1 MIHILQSVSNMDR
14 GGIESMLMNY
24 YRHLDRTRFQ
34 FDFLVNKKKPGFFDD
49 EIRALGGRIFQSP
62 GVAPQNY
69 PAYLRSM
76 QQLLAQHPEIK
87 VLHAHNE
94 AMQLFALEGAKK
106 AGLPVRIAHAH
117 NTRLPKDAKL
127 PIKWFCKQFIP
138 GAATDY
144 WACGREAGIYYFGQ
158 QAWEARGVTLRNA
171 IDLERFGYRP
181 QVRAK
186 LRAEY
191 GLNGKLV
198 VGCVARFMV
207 QKNHT
212 RLLDIFAALKKVRP
226 DSCLLLVG
234 EGELRAELEAKAA
247 RLGIAQ
253 DVKFLGVQSDTS
265 VWYQAMDVFV
275 MPSLFEGLPVVGMEA
290 QASGLPCVFSTGV
303 TEEVLLRP
311 DSCRISLEQPD
322 EAWAAVLKDADRNLP
337 DRAQAAVGIYAMRR
351 KWFKSLVM
359 NITYLPILN
368 PEIVTGVS
376 MLLLFVSFGNGIQKF
391 NNWIGGTA
399 LSFLQLPEMQLGFVT
414 LIIAHVTF
422 CTPYVILNVLP
433 KLRQMDRFTFE
444 AAQDLGCSPKLAFYK
459 VVIPEIMPGMVS
471 GFLMAFTYSLDDF
484 VISYFVSSASSQ
496 TLPVTIFSMVRK
508 RVSPEINALTA
519 IIFVVVLALLLLSN
533 YYSARKEKQMMRKE
547 EPAA

>member
-1 MIHILQSVSNMDR
+1 M
-14 GGIESMLMNY
+14 
-24 YRHLDRTRFQ
+24 
-34 FDFLVNKKKPGFFDD
+34 
-49 EIRALGGRIFQSP
+49 
-62 GVAPQNY
+62 
-69 PAYLRSM
+69 
-76 QQLLAQHPEIK
+76 
-87 VLHAHNE
+87 
-94 AMQLFALEGAKK
+94 
-106 AGLPVRIAHAH
+106 RIAHAH

-158 QAWEARGVTLRNA
+158 SAWDARGVTLRNA
-171 IDLERFGYRP
+171 IDLDRFGYRP

-191 GLNGKLV
+191 GLNDKLV
-198 VGCVARFMV
+198 VGCVARLMA

-311 DSCRISLEQPD
+311 DLAGTAGRSMGRSAEGCGPQSARPCAGGGTGAGCRVRHPAGD
-322 EAWAAVLKDADRNLP
+322 PAPAAAVHRP
-337 DRAQAAVGIYAMRR
+337 DR
-351 KWFKSLVM
+351 
-359 NITYLPILN
+359 
-368 PEIVTGVS
+368 
-376 MLLLFVSFGNGIQKF
+376 QK
-391 NNWIGGTA
+391 GCRT
-399 LSFLQLPEMQLGFVT
+399 
-414 LIIAHVTF
+414 
-422 CTPYVILNVLP
+422 C
-433 KLRQMDRFTFE
+433 LR
-444 AAQDLGCSPKLAFYK
+444 S
-459 VVIPEIMPGMVS
+459 V
-471 GFLMAFTYSLDDF
+471 
-484 VISYFVSSASSQ
+484 
-496 TLPVTIFSMVRK
+496 
-508 RVSPEINALTA
+508 
-519 IIFVVVLALLLLSN
+519 
-533 YYSARKEKQMMRKE
+533 
-547 EPAA
+547 

>member
-34 FDFLVNKKKPGFFDD
+34 FDFLVNKQKPGFFDD

-62 GVAPQNY
+62 GVAPQSY

-158 QAWEARGVTLRNA
+158 SAWDARGVTLRNA
-171 IDLERFGYRP
+171 IDLDRFGYRP
-181 QVRAK
+181 EVRAK

-191 GLNGKLV
+191 GLNDKLV
-198 VGCVARFMV
+198 VGCVARLMA

-212 RLLDIFAALKKVRP
+212 RLLDIFAALKKV
-226 DSCLLLVG
+226 
-234 EGELRAELEAKAA
+234 
-247 RLGIAQ
+247 
-253 DVKFLGVQSDTS
+253 
-265 VWYQAMDVFV
+265 
-275 MPSLFEGLPVVGMEA
+275 
-290 QASGLPCVFSTGV
+290 
-303 TEEVLLRP
+303 RP

-337 DRAQAAVGIYAMRR
+337 DRAQAAAQVRAAGYDIRQETLRLQQLYT
-351 KWFKSLVM
+351 SL
-359 NITYLPILN
+359 
-368 PEIVTGVS
+368 
-376 MLLLFVSFGNGIQKF
+376 
-391 NNWIGGTA
+391 
-399 LSFLQLPEMQLGFVT
+399 
-414 LIIAHVTF
+414 IA
-422 CTPYVILNVLP
+422 
-433 KLRQMDRFTFE
+433 KRS
-444 AAQDLGCSPKLAFYK
+444 AAHA
-459 VVIPEIMPGMVS
+459 
-471 GFLMAFTYSLDDF
+471 
-484 VISYFVSSASSQ
+484 
-496 TLPVTIFSMVRK
+496 
-508 RVSPEINALTA
+508 
-519 IIFVVVLALLLLSN
+519 
-533 YYSARKEKQMMRKE
+533 
-547 EPAA
+547 

>member
-62 GVAPQNY
+62 GVAPQSY

-144 WACGREAGIYYFGQ
+144 WACGRAAGIYYFGQ
-158 QAWEARGVTLRNA
+158 SAWDARGVTLRNA
-171 IDLERFGYRP
+171 IDLDRFGYRP

-191 GLNGKLV
+191 GLNDKLV
-198 VGCVARFMV
+198 VGCVARLMA

-212 RLLDIFAALKKVRP
+212 RLLDIFAALKKV
-226 DSCLLLVG
+226 
-234 EGELRAELEAKAA
+234 
-247 RLGIAQ
+247 
-253 DVKFLGVQSDTS
+253 
-265 VWYQAMDVFV
+265 
-275 MPSLFEGLPVVGMEA
+275 
-290 QASGLPCVFSTGV
+290 
-303 TEEVLLRP
+303 RP

-322 EAWAAVLKDADRNLP
+322 EAWAAVLKDADRDLP
-337 DRAQAAVGIYAMRR
+337 DRAQAAAQVRAAGYDIRQETLRLQQLY
-351 KWFKSLVM
+351 
-359 NITYLPILN
+359 
-368 PEIVTGVS
+368 TG
-376 MLLLFVSFGNGIQKF
+376 
-391 NNWIGGTA
+391 
-399 LSFLQLPEMQLGFVT
+399 
-414 LIIAHVTF
+414 LIAKRGAAH
-422 CTPYVILNVLP
+422 
-433 KLRQMDRFTFE
+433 
-444 AAQDLGCSPKLAFYK
+444 A
-459 VVIPEIMPGMVS
+459 
-471 GFLMAFTYSLDDF
+471 
-484 VISYFVSSASSQ
+484 
-496 TLPVTIFSMVRK
+496 
-508 RVSPEINALTA
+508 
-519 IIFVVVLALLLLSN
+519 
-533 YYSARKEKQMMRKE
+533 
-547 EPAA
+547 

>member
-49 EIRALGGRIFQSP
+49 EIR
-62 GVAPQNY
+62 GVAPQSY

-144 WACGREAGIYYFGQ
+144 WACGRAAGIYYFGQ
-158 QAWEARGVTLRNA
+158 SAWDARGVTLRNA
-171 IDLERFGYRP
+171 IDLDRFGYRP
-181 QVRAK
+181 EVRAK

-191 GLNGKLV
+191 GLNDKLV
-198 VGCVARFMV
+198 VGCVARLMA

-337 DRAQAAVGIYAMRR
+337 DRAQAAAQVRAAGYDIRQETLRLQQLYT
-351 KWFKSLVM
+351 SL
-359 NITYLPILN
+359 
-368 PEIVTGVS
+368 
-376 MLLLFVSFGNGIQKF
+376 
-391 NNWIGGTA
+391 
-399 LSFLQLPEMQLGFVT
+399 
-414 LIIAHVTF
+414 IA
-422 CTPYVILNVLP
+422 
-433 KLRQMDRFTFE
+433 KRG
-444 AAQDLGCSPKLAFYK
+444 AAHA
-459 VVIPEIMPGMVS
+459 
-471 GFLMAFTYSLDDF
+471 
-484 VISYFVSSASSQ
+484 
-496 TLPVTIFSMVRK
+496 
-508 RVSPEINALTA
+508 
-519 IIFVVVLALLLLSN
+519 
-533 YYSARKEKQMMRKE
+533 
-547 EPAA
+547 

>member
-62 GVAPQNY
+62 GVAPQSY

-117 NTRLPKDAKL
+117 NTRLPTDAKL

-158 QAWEARGVTLRNA
+158 SAWDARGVTLRNA
-171 IDLERFGYRP
+171 IDLDRFGYRP
-181 QVRAK
+181 EVRAK

-191 GLNGKLV
+191 GLNDKLV
-198 VGCVARFMV
+198 VGCVARLMA

-212 RLLDIFAALKKVRP
+212 RLLDIFAALKKV
-226 DSCLLLVG
+226 
-234 EGELRAELEAKAA
+234 
-247 RLGIAQ
+247 
-253 DVKFLGVQSDTS
+253 
-265 VWYQAMDVFV
+265 
-275 MPSLFEGLPVVGMEA
+275 
-290 QASGLPCVFSTGV
+290 
-303 TEEVLLRP
+303 RP

-337 DRAQAAVGIYAMRR
+337 DRAQAAAQVRAAGYDIRQETLRLQQLY
-351 KWFKSLVM
+351 
-359 NITYLPILN
+359 
-368 PEIVTGVS
+368 TG
-376 MLLLFVSFGNGIQKF
+376 
-391 NNWIGGTA
+391 
-399 LSFLQLPEMQLGFVT
+399 
-414 LIIAHVTF
+414 LIAKRGAAH
-422 CTPYVILNVLP
+422 
-433 KLRQMDRFTFE
+433 
-444 AAQDLGCSPKLAFYK
+444 A
-459 VVIPEIMPGMVS
+459 
-471 GFLMAFTYSLDDF
+471 
-484 VISYFVSSASSQ
+484 
-496 TLPVTIFSMVRK
+496 
-508 RVSPEINALTA
+508 
-519 IIFVVVLALLLLSN
+519 
-533 YYSARKEKQMMRKE
+533 
-547 EPAA
+547 

>member
-62 GVAPQNY
+62 GVAPQSY

-158 QAWEARGVTLRNA
+158 SAWDARGVTLRNA
-171 IDLERFGYRP
+171 IDLDRFGYRP
-181 QVRAK
+181 EVRAK

-191 GLNGKLV
+191 GLNDKLV
-198 VGCVARFMV
+198 VGCVARLMA

-212 RLLDIFAALKKVRP
+212 RLLDIFAALKKV
-226 DSCLLLVG
+226 
-234 EGELRAELEAKAA
+234 
-247 RLGIAQ
+247 
-253 DVKFLGVQSDTS
+253 
-265 VWYQAMDVFV
+265 
-275 MPSLFEGLPVVGMEA
+275 
-290 QASGLPCVFSTGV
+290 
-303 TEEVLLRP
+303 RP

-337 DRAQAAVGIYAMRR
+337 DRAQAAAQVRAAGYDIRQETLRLQQLYTSLIAKRSAAYA
-351 KWFKSLVM
+351 
-359 NITYLPILN
+359 
-368 PEIVTGVS
+368 
-376 MLLLFVSFGNGIQKF
+376 
-391 NNWIGGTA
+391 
-399 LSFLQLPEMQLGFVT
+399 
-414 LIIAHVTF
+414 
-422 CTPYVILNVLP
+422 
-433 KLRQMDRFTFE
+433 
-444 AAQDLGCSPKLAFYK
+444 
-459 VVIPEIMPGMVS
+459 
-471 GFLMAFTYSLDDF
+471 
-484 VISYFVSSASSQ
+484 
-496 TLPVTIFSMVRK
+496 
-508 RVSPEINALTA
+508 
-519 IIFVVVLALLLLSN
+519 
-533 YYSARKEKQMMRKE
+533 
-547 EPAA
+547 

>member
-62 GVAPQNY
+62 GVAPQSY

-144 WACGREAGIYYFGQ
+144 WACGRAAGIYYFGQ
-158 QAWEARGVTLRNA
+158 SAWDARGVTLRNA
-171 IDLERFGYRP
+171 VDLDRFGYRP

-191 GLNGKLV
+191 GLNDKLV
-198 VGCVARFMV
+198 VGCVARLMA

-212 RLLDIFAALKKVRP
+212 RLLDIFAALKKV
-226 DSCLLLVG
+226 
-234 EGELRAELEAKAA
+234 
-247 RLGIAQ
+247 
-253 DVKFLGVQSDTS
+253 
-265 VWYQAMDVFV
+265 
-275 MPSLFEGLPVVGMEA
+275 
-290 QASGLPCVFSTGV
+290 
-303 TEEVLLRP
+303 RP

-337 DRAQAAVGIYAMRR
+337 DRAQAAAQVRAAGYDIRQETLRLQQLYT
-351 KWFKSLVM
+351 SL
-359 NITYLPILN
+359 
-368 PEIVTGVS
+368 
-376 MLLLFVSFGNGIQKF
+376 
-391 NNWIGGTA
+391 
-399 LSFLQLPEMQLGFVT
+399 
-414 LIIAHVTF
+414 IA
-422 CTPYVILNVLP
+422 
-433 KLRQMDRFTFE
+433 KRG
-444 AAQDLGCSPKLAFYK
+444 AAHA
-459 VVIPEIMPGMVS
+459 
-471 GFLMAFTYSLDDF
+471 
-484 VISYFVSSASSQ
+484 
-496 TLPVTIFSMVRK
+496 
-508 RVSPEINALTA
+508 
-519 IIFVVVLALLLLSN
+519 
-533 YYSARKEKQMMRKE
+533 
-547 EPAA
+547 

>member
-62 GVAPQNY
+62 GVAPQSY

-144 WACGREAGIYYFGQ
+144 WACGRAAGIYYFGQ
-158 QAWEARGVTLRNA
+158 SAWDARGVTLRNA
-171 IDLERFGYRP
+171 IDLDRFGYRP
-181 QVRAK
+181 EVRAK
-186 LRAEY
+186 
-191 GLNGKLV
+191 
-198 VGCVARFMV
+198 
-207 QKNHT
+207 
-212 RLLDIFAALKKVRP
+212 
-226 DSCLLLVG
+226 
-234 EGELRAELEAKAA
+234 LRAELEAKAA

-265 VWYQAMDVFV
+265 IWYQAMDVFV

-322 EAWAAVLKDADRNLP
+322 KAWAAVLKDADRNLP
-337 DRAQAAVGIYAMRR
+337 DRAQAAAQVRAAGYDIRQETLRLQQLY
-351 KWFKSLVM
+351 
-359 NITYLPILN
+359 
-368 PEIVTGVS
+368 TG
-376 MLLLFVSFGNGIQKF
+376 
-391 NNWIGGTA
+391 
-399 LSFLQLPEMQLGFVT
+399 
-414 LIIAHVTF
+414 LIAKRGAAH
-422 CTPYVILNVLP
+422 
-433 KLRQMDRFTFE
+433 
-444 AAQDLGCSPKLAFYK
+444 A
-459 VVIPEIMPGMVS
+459 
-471 GFLMAFTYSLDDF
+471 
-484 VISYFVSSASSQ
+484 
-496 TLPVTIFSMVRK
+496 
-508 RVSPEINALTA
+508 
-519 IIFVVVLALLLLSN
+519 
-533 YYSARKEKQMMRKE
+533 
-547 EPAA
+547 

>member
-62 GVAPQNY
+62 GVAPQSY

-158 QAWEARGVTLRNA
+158 SAWDARGVTLRNA
-171 IDLERFGYRP
+171 IDLDRFGYRP

-212 RLLDIFAALKKVRP
+212 RLLEIFAALKKVRP

-337 DRAQAAVGIYAMRR
+337 DRAQAAAQVRAAGYDIRQETLRLQQLY
-351 KWFKSLVM
+351 
-359 NITYLPILN
+359 
-368 PEIVTGVS
+368 TG
-376 MLLLFVSFGNGIQKF
+376 
-391 NNWIGGTA
+391 
-399 LSFLQLPEMQLGFVT
+399 
-414 LIIAHVTF
+414 LIAKRGAAH
-422 CTPYVILNVLP
+422 
-433 KLRQMDRFTFE
+433 
-444 AAQDLGCSPKLAFYK
+444 A
-459 VVIPEIMPGMVS
+459 
-471 GFLMAFTYSLDDF
+471 
-484 VISYFVSSASSQ
+484 
-496 TLPVTIFSMVRK
+496 
-508 RVSPEINALTA
+508 
-519 IIFVVVLALLLLSN
+519 
-533 YYSARKEKQMMRKE
+533 
-547 EPAA
+547 

>member
-34 FDFLVNKKKPGFFDD
+34 FDFLVNKQKPGFFDD

-62 GVAPQNY
+62 GVAPQSY

-158 QAWEARGVTLRNA
+158 SAWDARGVTLRNA
-171 IDLERFGYRP
+171 IDLDRFGYRP

-186 LRAEY
+186 L
-191 GLNGKLV
+191 
-198 VGCVARFMV
+198 
-207 QKNHT
+207 
-212 RLLDIFAALKKVRP
+212 RP

-337 DRAQAAVGIYAMRR
+337 DRAQAAAQVRAAGYDIRQETLRLQQLYT
-351 KWFKSLVM
+351 SL
-359 NITYLPILN
+359 
-368 PEIVTGVS
+368 
-376 MLLLFVSFGNGIQKF
+376 
-391 NNWIGGTA
+391 
-399 LSFLQLPEMQLGFVT
+399 
-414 LIIAHVTF
+414 IA
-422 CTPYVILNVLP
+422 
-433 KLRQMDRFTFE
+433 
-444 AAQDLGCSPKLAFYK
+444 
-459 VVIPEIMPGMVS
+459 
-471 GFLMAFTYSLDDF
+471 
-484 VISYFVSSASSQ
+484 
-496 TLPVTIFSMVRK
+496 K
-508 RVSPEINALTA
+508 RGATHA
-519 IIFVVVLALLLLSN
+519 
-533 YYSARKEKQMMRKE
+533 
-547 EPAA
+547 

>member
-62 GVAPQNY
+62 GVAPQSY

-144 WACGREAGIYYFGQ
+144 WACGRAAGIYYFGQ
-158 QAWEARGVTLRNA
+158 SAWDARGVTLRNA
-171 IDLERFGYRP
+171 IDLDRFGYRP
-181 QVRAK
+181 EVRAK
-186 LRAEY
+186 
-191 GLNGKLV
+191 
-198 VGCVARFMV
+198 
-207 QKNHT
+207 
-212 RLLDIFAALKKVRP
+212 
-226 DSCLLLVG
+226 
-234 EGELRAELEAKAA
+234 LRAELEAKAA

-322 EAWAAVLKDADRNLP
+322 EAWAAVLKDADRDLP
-337 DRAQAAVGIYAMRR
+337 DRAQAAAQVRAAGYDIRQETLRLQQLY
-351 KWFKSLVM
+351 
-359 NITYLPILN
+359 
-368 PEIVTGVS
+368 TG
-376 MLLLFVSFGNGIQKF
+376 
-391 NNWIGGTA
+391 
-399 LSFLQLPEMQLGFVT
+399 
-414 LIIAHVTF
+414 LIAKRGAAH
-422 CTPYVILNVLP
+422 
-433 KLRQMDRFTFE
+433 
-444 AAQDLGCSPKLAFYK
+444 A
-459 VVIPEIMPGMVS
+459 
-471 GFLMAFTYSLDDF
+471 
-484 VISYFVSSASSQ
+484 
-496 TLPVTIFSMVRK
+496 
-508 RVSPEINALTA
+508 
-519 IIFVVVLALLLLSN
+519 
-533 YYSARKEKQMMRKE
+533 
-547 EPAA
+547 

>member
-62 GVAPQNY
+62 GVAPQSY

-144 WACGREAGIYYFGQ
+144 WACGRAAGIYYFGQ
-158 QAWEARGVTLRNA
+158 SAWDARGVTLRNA
-171 IDLERFGYRP
+171 IDLDRFGYRP

-191 GLNGKLV
+191 GLNDKLV
-198 VGCVARFMV
+198 VGCVARLMA

-212 RLLDIFAALKKVRP
+212 RLLDIFAALKKV
-226 DSCLLLVG
+226 
-234 EGELRAELEAKAA
+234 
-247 RLGIAQ
+247 
-253 DVKFLGVQSDTS
+253 
-265 VWYQAMDVFV
+265 
-275 MPSLFEGLPVVGMEA
+275 
-290 QASGLPCVFSTGV
+290 
-303 TEEVLLRP
+303 RP

-337 DRAQAAVGIYAMRR
+337 DRAQAAAQVRAAGYDIRQETLRLQQLY
-351 KWFKSLVM
+351 
-359 NITYLPILN
+359 
-368 PEIVTGVS
+368 TG
-376 MLLLFVSFGNGIQKF
+376 
-391 NNWIGGTA
+391 
-399 LSFLQLPEMQLGFVT
+399 
-414 LIIAHVTF
+414 LIAKRGAAH
-422 CTPYVILNVLP
+422 
-433 KLRQMDRFTFE
+433 
-444 AAQDLGCSPKLAFYK
+444 A
-459 VVIPEIMPGMVS
+459 
-471 GFLMAFTYSLDDF
+471 
-484 VISYFVSSASSQ
+484 
-496 TLPVTIFSMVRK
+496 
-508 RVSPEINALTA
+508 
-519 IIFVVVLALLLLSN
+519 
-533 YYSARKEKQMMRKE
+533 
-547 EPAA
+547 